1 MKKNVLI
8 IGAGGVAKVVAHKCA
23 QHNDELGR
31 IAIASRNISKCQAI
45 IDSVKAKGS
54 LKVPA
59 DIQAFSLNALDVEAT
74 KALIRETESQIV
86 INVGS
91 AFLNMSVLRACIDT
105 GVAYLDTAIHEE
117 PGKICETP
125 PWYGNYEWKHLEECQ
140 ACLLYTSPSPRD

>member
-54 LKVPA
+54 LK
-59 DIQAFSLNALDVEAT
+59 
-74 KALIRETESQIV
+74 
-86 INVGS
+86 
-91 AFLNMSVLRACIDT
+91 
-105 GVAYLDTAIHEE
+105 
-117 PGKICETP
+117 
-125 PWYGNYEWKHLEECQ
+125 
-140 ACLLYTSPSPRD
+140 

>member
-1 MKKNVLI
+1 M
-8 IGAGGVAKVVAHKCA
+8 VAHKCA

-59 DIQAFSLNALDVEAT
+59 DIQAFALNALDVEAT
-74 KALIRETESQIV
+74 KALIRETQSQIV

-105 GVAYLDTAIHEE
+105 GVAYLTPRFTKNRARSAKPR
-117 PGKICETP
+117 PGMATTSGNTSRNASRRTLP
-125 PWYGNYEWKHLEECQ
+125 PFSVSASTRVW
-140 ACLLYTSPSPRD
+140 

>member
-54 LKVPA
+54 LKQPA
-59 DIQAFSLNALDVEAT
+59 EIQAFALNAPALVWVPHGDV
-74 KALIRETESQIV
+74 
-86 INVGS
+86 
-91 AFLNMSVLRACIDT
+91 
-105 GVAYLDTAIHEE
+105 
-117 PGKICETP
+117 
-125 PWYGNYEWKHLEECQ
+125 
-140 ACLLYTSPSPRD
+140 PSPWDLIMMPKVRGQ

>member
-1 MKKNVLI
+1 LKKNVLI

-59 DIQAFSLNALDVEAT
+59 DIQAFSLNALDVEA
-74 KALIRETESQIV
+74 
-86 INVGS
+86 
-91 AFLNMSVLRACIDT
+91 
-105 GVAYLDTAIHEE
+105 
-117 PGKICETP
+117 
-125 PWYGNYEWKHLEECQ
+125 
-140 ACLLYTSPSPRD
+140 PRR

>member
-8 IGAGGVAKVVAHKCA
+8 IGAGGVAKVVARA

-74 KALIRETESQIV
+74 KR
-86 INVGS
+86 
-91 AFLNMSVLRACIDT
+91 
-105 GVAYLDTAIHEE
+105 
-117 PGKICETP
+117 
-125 PWYGNYEWKHLEECQ
+125 
-140 ACLLYTSPSPRD
+140 